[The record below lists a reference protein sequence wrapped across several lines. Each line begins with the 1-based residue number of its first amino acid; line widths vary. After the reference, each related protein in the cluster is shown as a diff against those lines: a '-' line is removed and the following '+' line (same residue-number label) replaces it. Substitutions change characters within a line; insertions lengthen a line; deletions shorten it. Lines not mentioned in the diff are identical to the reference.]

1 MTIMQRE
8 PGTIFYGYKAL
19 YVIIGKLDKEMY
31 TILAVF
37 FSDSSTKF
45 TVRKMIDY
53 EVEEK
58 IKSWS

>member
-1 MTIMQRE
+1 MTAMQRE

-19 YVIIGKLDKEMY
+19 YVIIGKFDKEMY
-31 TILAVF
+31 IVLAVYQ
-37 FSDSSTKF
+37 SDSSTKL